1 VGWHIHYER
10 DAGRIGVRLVCNQ
23 VHAVVAA
30 CKLIYEGHRVIRVFS
45 HDGAQCISGPEL
57 AQMIVTESV
66 QAPSFARSNGTALAR
81 TSGS

>member
-10 DAGRIGVRLVCNQ
+10 GAGRIGVRLVCNQ
-23 VHAVVAA
+23 IYAVAAA

-57 AQMIVTESV
+57 AQMIVAEGT
-66 QAPSFARSNGTALAR
+66 QTAGFARSSGAAL
-81 TSGS
+81 T